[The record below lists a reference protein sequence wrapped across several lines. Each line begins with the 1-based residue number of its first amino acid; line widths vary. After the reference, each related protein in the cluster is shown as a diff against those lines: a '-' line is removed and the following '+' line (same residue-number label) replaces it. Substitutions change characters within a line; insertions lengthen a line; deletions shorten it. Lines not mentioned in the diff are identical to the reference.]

1 MKGIP
6 LQKNCV
12 CCLRWHVLFY
22 VCDSFSFIIHFCTF
36 DLRKGLQTGR
46 VHVEEFIVIDCRLF
60 KFIEISEELSGLDII
75 LADLPVEKL

>member
-1 MKGIP
+1 MKGVT

-22 VCDSFSFIIHFCTF
+22 VCDSFSFILKFCAF
-36 DLRKGLQTGR
+36 DLRKFLQTSR

-60 KFIEISEELSGLDII
+60 
-75 LADLPVEKL
+75 